1 MPSLDDNTLDEL
13 RELNRLREQAK
24 NLRKK
29 GLAALRDL
37 GKDKGEEA
45 KTDPSHIKK
54 NFDLSTKVWRSG
66 PHPIDMA
73 LLVGVLNHRNIG
85 ESDAEAPKILQNIL
99 RDEISI
105 EKLFPESSGGD
116 ENSDPV
122 PVLTAARVLNT
133 LMNRSETVFSRASM
147 ICYYRI
153 IRELYTAQSPD
164 WIIGAAR
171 GGTGGPASAFVTA
184 ECIRAI
190 LAFEKSIRDTITFF
204 ESTQRLVDEFKRID
218 AVPDKVPS
226 DLKVDSN
233 LKTHLEYLCTA
244 KQSRFEQLALDWYV
258 TNNSRRNVIALDLSE
273 LFPPEVVFDAT
284 SKLQTK
290 TPRDFIWNT
299 LQKLPKLLQETTKKA
314 LSEIKQAKAEV
325 EKFRAEEAGVLK
337 ISEIETLIRLAAIK
351 KRKNDRDSLSPDLVA
366 LIDGVRE
373 ELKKIAKARRINP
386 ITEEQERKLKKIRD
400 KFEAIFRQQ
409 VIVTPN
415 ARQTVKDKSPDR
427 TLTWKLETN
436 EGLVNL
442 LEASKK
448 GNSKASTISIGGDVL
463 VNLNRLLLEYFFP
476 ELKPA
481 DPQRFNRTISAHAK
495 ALRVVFDAVREA
507 ETAQAELQD
516 AIPENLSDT
525 LKHRI
530 EQYHRI
536 RSNIHRVIDPAKQYI
551 QSVLHRELAQASNP
565 AKFDAGELLFAATS
579 FGATSDW
586 KDEQLDE
593 ARRLLIQALPN
604 DGRMRTIRP
613 VHSTSKGL
621 RLIPISVEMTR
632 SLAHLLQK
640 DEGPDLDPKIVTRM
654 LNIFEETIPIRD
666 KADQIGWNFQSAPER
681 NKPNVWVTSIAVLAL
696 DRIVRM
702 LNERINVAIFKR
714 FREERPRELGLRSLI
729 YPDYELQLYFKP
741 SNNSDYHETPHRFD
755 GVSVGVRLQQMRA
768 HLSRA
773 ILPKPYSHRS
783 ADKKNQRIYSAI
795 FYGPPGTGKTTMAEA
810 LACTTELPLVRL
822 SPGDLMVHG
831 TDVVESRAR
840 VIFESLSMLSQT
852 VIVLDEFE
860 PVVRRRDSGSDS
872 GNDPK
877 RNPDPPEFR
886 FLVTGMLP
894 KLRALNKAAKEQSL
908 VYCLG
913 TNYLNEIDAAAKRA
927 ERFDLHIPIYHPDP
941 ISRCQQFLYQMVYL
955 AEKIEKRQA
964 SVPSN
969 KPLLAEF
976 ESRLGDKDFWL
987 RIEHTISR
995 TRNVTAQSLASDF
1008 FKLPKEFPQ
1017 LEKDES
1023 LTNYVKRVLSG
1034 TFFEYVLATD
1044 MDEKTCPKP
1053 SEELVDTKMGEDQNG
1068 NNLTPVEIE
1077 IKKFFE
1083 EREKQ
1088 WPKIA

>member
-1 MPSLDDNTLDEL
+1 MPNLDDNTLDEL
-13 RELNRLREQAK
+13 RELNRLREHAK

-37 GKDKGEEA
+37 GKNKEEEA
-45 KTDPSHIKK
+45 KIDLSHIKE
-54 NFDLSTKVWRSG
+54 NFDLSNKVWRSG

-73 LLVGVLNHRNIG
+73 LLVSVLNHRNLG
-85 ESDAEAPKILQNIL
+85 ESDSEAPKILQDIL
-99 RDEISI
+99 RDEIRI
-105 EKLFPESSGGD
+105 EKLFPESNGD
-116 ENSDPV
+116 EHSDPV

-218 AVPDKVPS
+218 AIPGKVPS
-226 DLKVDSN
+226 GLEVDSN
-233 LKTHLEYLCTA
+233 LKDHLEYLCTA
-244 KQSRFEQLALDWYV
+244 KQGRFEQLALDWYV

-273 LFPPEVVFDAT
+273 LFPTKVVFDAS
-284 SKLQTK
+284 SKSQTE
-290 TPRDFIWNT
+290 TPRDFIRNT
-299 LQKLPKLLQETTKKA
+299 LQKIPKRLQETTKKA
-314 LSEIKQAKAEV
+314 LSEIKLAKAEI

-337 ISEIETLIRLAAIK
+337 VSEIETLVSLAAIENP
-351 KRKNDRDSLSPDLVA
+351 KNKRDSLSQDLIA
-366 LIDGVRE
+366 LIDVVRE
-373 ELKKIAKARRINP
+373 ELKKIAEARRTNQ
-386 ITEEQERKLKKIRD
+386 ITEQQEQELRNIRD

-409 VIVTPN
+409 VVVTPN
-415 ARQTVKDKSPDR
+415 ARQTVKEKSPDR

-442 LEASKK
+442 LDASKE
-448 GNSKASTISIGGDVL
+448 GNGTASTISIGGDVL

-476 ELKPA
+476 DLKPR
-481 DPQRFNRTISAHAK
+481 DTQRFNRTISAHAK

-507 ETAQAELQD
+507 GAAQAELKN
-516 AIPENLSDT
+516 ATPENLSHT
-525 LKHRI
+525 LKQRI
-530 EQYHRI
+530 AQYQRI

-593 ARRLLIQALPN
+593 ARRLLIQALPG

-632 SLAHLLQK
+632 ALAHLLQK
-640 DEGPDLDPKIVTRM
+640 DAGPDLDPKIVTRM
-654 LNIFEETIPIRD
+654 LNIFEESIPIRD

-702 LNERINVAIFKR
+702 LNERINTAIFKR
-714 FREERPRELGLRSLI
+714 FREESPRELGLRSLI
-729 YPDYELQLYFKP
+729 YPDYELQRYFKP
-741 SNNSDYHETPHRFD
+741 SNNSDYRETPHRFD
-755 GVSVGVRLQQMRA
+755 GVSVAVRLQQMRA

-773 ILPKPYSHRS
+773 ILPKPYSQMS
-783 ADKKNQRIYSAI
+783 SDKKHQRIYSAI

-872 GNDPK
+872 ENDRK

-941 ISRCQQFLYQMVYL
+941 TSRCQQFLYQLVRL
-955 AEKIEKRQA
+955 AEKMNT
-964 SVPSN
+964 N
-969 KPLLAEF
+969 KSLLSEF
-976 ESRLGDKDFWL
+976 ESRVGNKDFWL
-987 RIEHTISR
+987 RIGHTTSR
-995 TRNVTAQSLASDF
+995 TRNVTAQSLANDF
-1008 FKLPKEFPQ
+1008 FKLPKEFPE

-1023 LTNYVKRVLSG
+1023 LTKYVKRVLSG

-1053 SEELVDTKMGEDQNG
+1053 SDELVDSKVGEVQNG

-1077 IKKFFE
+1077 IKKFLE
-1083 EREKQ
+1083 KREGE
-1088 WPKIA
+1088 WPKIE